1 MQIYFICTGNTCRSP
16 MAEAILKNRR
26 LPNLEVRSAG
36 IYAQNG
42 GEMSVN
48 ARTVLQEQGI
58 EENHLSSTIDLHYM
72 EQANVILTMT
82 VAHMHALLQYFPQ
95 MANKIFTLNEYTL
108 GQTTD
113 VSDPYGGSIEV
124 YRQTF
129 VDLKKSIDALEKMIL
144 EE

>member
-16 MAEAILKNRR
+16 MAEAILKDKQ
-26 LPNLEVRSAG
+26 LPQVEVRSAG

-42 GEMSVN
+42 AKMSHH
-48 ARTVLQEQGI
+48 AKAVLLEQGI
-58 EENHLSSTIDLHYM
+58 KENHQSSSVDPKFV
-72 EQANVILTMT
+72 EQADLILTMT
-82 VAHMHALLQYFPQ
+82 TSHMQALLQYFPEH
-95 MANKIFTLNEYTL
+95 ANKIFTLSEYVK

-129 VDLKKSIDALEKMIL
+129 EELQKLMDALQTTIL
-144 EE
+144 GE

>member
-16 MAEAILKNRR
+16 MAEAILKSRKIR
-26 LPNLEVRSAG
+26 NLEVRSAG
-36 IYAQNG
+36 IYTQNG
-42 GEMSVN
+42 GAMSPN
-48 ARTVLQEQGI
+48 AKAVLREHGI
-58 EENHLSSTIDLHYM
+58 EENHQSSMVDLNYM
-72 EQANVILTMT
+72 EQADVVLTMT
-82 VAHMHALLQYFPQ
+82 SAHMHALVQYFPQ
-95 MANKIFTLNEYTL
+95 MANKIFTLSEYVK

-129 VDLKKSIDALEKMIL
+129 EELSKSIDALQKKIL